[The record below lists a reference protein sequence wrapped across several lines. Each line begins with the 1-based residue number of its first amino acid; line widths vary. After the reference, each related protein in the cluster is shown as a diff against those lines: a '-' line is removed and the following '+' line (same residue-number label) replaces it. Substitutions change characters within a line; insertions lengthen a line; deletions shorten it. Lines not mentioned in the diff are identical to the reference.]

1 MRDINRIDDYCVQ
14 LAQMWKRLPDWRFT
28 QLLANYARENGG
40 ISFYMEDE
48 DFFRSLAEYVDQN
61 VPPVWSR
68 SHYDDLFAHMS
79 KKDREY
85 CERKLKE
92 LKGEIE

>member
-1 MRDINRIDDYCVQ
+1 MRDINRIDKYCVQ

-28 QLLANYARENGG
+28 QLLTNYARENGG

-48 DFFRSLAEYVDQN
+48 DFFPSLAEYVDQN
-61 VPPVWSR
+61 APPIWSR
-68 SHYDDLFAHMS
+68 SYYDDLFSHMS

-92 LKGEIE
+92 LKGDTE